1 MHAEVG
7 LNGMTYDEY
16 LKQVLIYKLKREKN
30 LNTISADL
38 HIPMRKLLEQVRK
51 RKESSGR
58 RKTKKT

>member
-38 HIPMRKLLEQVRK
+38 HIPMRKLLEY
-51 RKESSGR
+51 
-58 RKTKKT
+58 